1 MGFVFTRGT
10 GGREGNLE
18 LLGSEA
24 AVMKMESTVTIEQ
37 TIDGAMIK
45 VTTPQCD
52 WIKQHPT
59 SEDAIAE
66 AVKLGLVTKRIA
78 SILANRGNRC
88 LAFLG
93 KFSKLTTRLFLK
105 MDSRRSLKRRRFI
118 LNIERWAGGPDLTH
132 NKSRCPIIADGLII
146 DKVGIRVMR

>member
-1 MGFVFTRGT
+1 
-10 GGREGNLE
+10 
-18 LLGSEA
+18 
-24 AVMKMESTVTIEQ
+24 MKMESTVTIEQ